1 MEERTV
7 RVIGEAGRGSRVE
20 GSALLERVPGCS
32 NAGFL
37 AIALFLLALH
47 FISYAKAKA
56 FFDWYVAAHGV
67 SGNAGNYLTQEAFH
81 RLSGRLPIA
90 AGVFG
95 ICGVTLALFKRKL
108 ARFLL
113 AIPSEWT
120 GVRNFL
126 LDQFQGGTQSALEI
140 GIVFSV
146 FAIGICLRVWHLGR
160 AVRYDE
166 AWTYV
171 EFASRP
177 LVIGLSNYTAPN
189 NHLLNTLFIHF
200 STQLFWRYDFRTA
213 VSDACRGM
221 PGDTGIL
228 VRGPR
233 ALRATR
239 GHFDGG
245 LRGRFAGVHRVLRQR
260 TRICFAV
267 VVRPGGDVVRH
278 RVGAKPVFANRLA
291 RTGGRRGCRYV
302 QYYDDPYGDCRR
314 LRVDVGVNARRRGG
328 QQVQEHLAKCSAG
341 GNSDRPVV
349 AAPLRSTTSCRR
361 SGRVNGEERR
371 RVAAR

>member
-1 MEERTV
+1 MFLGALTLAFLPSCCFCSRCTSFRTPK
-7 RVIGEAGRGSRVE
+7 RRR
-20 GSALLERVPGCS
+20 
-32 NAGFL
+32 
-37 AIALFLLALH
+37 
-47 FISYAKAKA
+47 

-67 SGNAGNYLTQEAFH
+67 SGNDGNYLTQEAFH

-228 VRGPR
+228 VRGSR
-233 ALRATR
+233 TLRAISNE
-239 GHFDGG
+239 
-245 LRGRFAGVHRVLRQR
+245 A
-260 TRICFAV
+260 
-267 VVRPGGDVVRH
+267 
-278 RVGAKPVFANRLA
+278 
-291 RTGGRRGCRYV
+291 GRR
-302 QYYDDPYGDCRR
+302 
-314 LRVDVGVNARRRGG
+314 
-328 QQVQEHLAKCSAG
+328 QEFFCIFF
-341 GNSDRPVV
+341 
-349 AAPLRSTTSCRR
+349 
-361 SGRVNGEERR
+361 
-371 RVAAR
+371 